1 MNQRPKNVT
10 RLLTSLGLETNL
22 SRSWALYD
30 VANSAFACT
39 IMVAILPV
47 YFADVVAAEMDSQS
61 ISSTWAYMSAL
72 AALLIACLAPIM
84 GVLADRFGFKKKF
97 LAFFT
102 GVGAS
107 ASSLLYFAQ
116 SGDIALTI
124 GLYLLASIAF
134 GAGEVFYE
142 SLLPHITQQKRM
154 HTTSASAY
162 ALGYLGGGLLLA
174 LNLAWISN
182 PKFWG
187 ISSGQVAVNLSFL
200 SVGIWWLLFSIP
212 LFKTIPEPNIKK
224 GSSQEKAAISTLI
237 KEAIFELKQTFSHI
251 RTYKMAFLFLLAYWL
266 YSDGVGTIMKLAVI
280 YGKEVGI
287 ENQDLIGAI
296 LLVQFLGVPATF
308 AFGPIT
314 EKIGAKKTLYLCL
327 TVYTAITAL
336 AYFMSNA
343 SHFWSLAIAIALVQG
358 ATQAIS
364 RSLYA
369 GLIPVEKSS
378 EFFSFFS
385 ISSKFAGVIGPLV
398 FALVSDAL
406 GDSRYSLIFVA
417 SLFLIGM
424 YLLTKV
430 NLDEGKKAVAQ
441 S

>member
-1 MNQRPKNVT
+1 MNQKPKKPIPI
-10 RLLTSLGLETNL
+10 LAALGLETRA
-22 SRSWALYD
+22 SRAWALYD

-47 YFADVVAAEMDSQS
+47 YFADVVAATMDRQS
-61 ISSTWAYMSAL
+61 ISSTWAYVSAL
-72 AALLIACLAPIM
+72 AALLIACLSPIM
-84 GVLADRFGFKKKF
+84 GVLADSLGFKKKF
-97 LAFFT
+97 LAVFT
-102 GVGAS
+102 GIGAS

-124 GLYLLASIAF
+124 VLYLIASIAF
-134 GAGEVFYE
+134 GAGEVCYE
-142 SLLPHITQQKRM
+142 SLLPHITKQKRM

-162 ALGYLGGGLLLA
+162 ALGYLGGGILLA
-174 LNLAWISN
+174 LNLSWISN
-182 PKFWG
+182 PSLWS
-187 ISSGQVAVNLSFL
+187 ISSSQKAVNLSFL

-212 LFKTIPEPNIKK
+212 LFTGIAEPKTHADNLQARPAIPV
-224 GSSQEKAAISTLI
+224 LI
-237 KEAIFELKQTFSHI
+237 KNAFSELRQTFSHI
-251 RTYKMAFLFLLAYWL
+251 RTYKMTFLFLLAYWL

-287 ENQDLIGAI
+287 GNEDLIGAI

-308 AFGPIT
+308 LFGPIT
-314 EKIGAKKTLYLCL
+314 EKIGAKKTLYLTL
-327 TVYTAITAL
+327 SVYTAITGL
-336 AYFMSNA
+336 AYFMSAA
-343 SHFWSLAIAIALVQG
+343 SHFWYLATLIALVQG

-369 GLIPVEKSS
+369 GIIPVKKSS

-406 GDSRYSLIFVA
+406 GDSRYSLVFVA
-417 SLFLIGM
+417 GLFLAGM

-430 NLDEGKKAVAQ
+430 DLDEGKKAVAQ
-441 S
+441 H